1 MSDPYLGEIRMVGF
15 NFAPVGWAL
24 CQGQIVSIAQNN
36 ALFALL
42 GTTFGGTG
50 TTTFGLPNFS
60 GRAPVGMGQGPGL
73 SPVVWGEIGGT
84 ETTTILQTQMPIHTH
99 VATAS
104 GGGTGN
110 VQISVPATTTTT
122 GTTATP
128 ASNTVLAPG
137 ASAGH
142 PATIYSTAAA
152 NTSLAP
158 FSAPVTTTPP
168 TIVNQPAGGS
178 QPVSLR
184 NPYLGTTFI
193 IALQGIYPTRQ

>member
-24 CQGQIVSIAQNN
+24 CQGQIMSIAQNN

-50 TTTFGLPNFS
+50 TTTFGLPDFRS
-60 GRAPVGMGQGPGL
+60 RSPVGTGQGPGL
-73 SPVVWGEIGGT
+73 SSIEWGEVSGN
-84 ETTTILQTQMPIHTH
+84 ESTTLLQTQMPIHTH

-122 GTTATP
+122 NTTATP
-128 ASNTVLAPG
+128 GPTTVLAPG
-137 ASAGH
+137 SSGGH
-142 PATIYSTAAA
+142 AATIYSTAAA
-152 NTSLAP
+152 NTTLLP

-168 TIVNQPAGGS
+168 TIVNQLAGGS
-178 QPVSLR
+178 QPVGLR
-184 NPYLGTTFI
+184 NPFLGTTFI
-193 IALQGIYPTRQ
+193 IALQGIYPTRP